1 MIASL
6 QSLQFQIQTWH
17 NLCVND
23 YCFCSYSISKVL
35 FLTVIL
41 MQRRRPPRPAEA
53 RAAAGQWQGG
63 QLPAAGDSAVR
74 CRKGAGS
81 CTATPLH
88 CYTALHSLLH
98 SSLHTQWSVTGNS
111 GLHYKSSR
119 PLHLKIAFERGL
131 GAQEKNYQGV
141 SIGHGVSVNERP
153 TKCWYCQT
161 GGKQTNFVDDEL
173 EMCVS
178 STYCISWTCICL
190 VNERWEDR

>member
-35 FLTVIL
+35 ILTVIL
-41 MQRRRPPRPAEA
+41 IKRRRPPRPAEA

-74 CRKGAGS
+74 CREGAGS
-81 CTATPLH
+81 YTAKLLH
-88 CYTALHSLLH
+88 CTTHSLH

-119 PLHLKIAFERGL
+119 PLHLKIASEKGL
-131 GAQEKNYQGV
+131 GAQEQNYQAV
-141 SIGHGVSVNERP
+141 SIGHGVSVKESP
-153 TKCWYCQT
+153 IVCWYCQT

-178 STYCISWTCICL
+178 SIYCI
-190 VNERWEDR
+190 

>member
-1 MIASL
+1 M
-6 QSLQFQIQTWH
+6 QSLQFQIQAWH
-17 NLCVND
+17 NLCVSN

-74 CRKGAGS
+74 CREGAGS
-81 CTATPLH
+81 YTATLLLCCTTH
-88 CYTALHSLLH
+88 SLHSSLH

-111 GLHYKSSR
+111 GLHYKPSG
-119 PLHLKIAFERGL
+119 PLHLKIASERGL
-131 GAQEKNYQGV
+131 GAQEQNYQAV
-141 SIGHGVSVNERP
+141 SIGHGVSVKERP
-153 TKCWYCQT
+153 IVCWYCQT

-173 EMCVS
+173 
-178 STYCISWTCICL
+178 
-190 VNERWEDR
+190 

>member
-1 MIASL
+1 M

-74 CRKGAGS
+74 CREGAGS
-81 CTATPLH
+81 YTATLLHSLH
-88 CYTALHSLLH
+88 CYTALHTRYTPHYTHSDQWLATVGFITSPLVLTISRSLLKKGWALR
-98 SSLHTQWSVTGNS
+98 SKIIKQW
-111 GLHYKSSR
+111 
-119 PLHLKIAFERGL
+119 AL
-131 GAQEKNYQGV
+131 GME
-141 SIGHGVSVNERP
+141 
-153 TKCWYCQT
+153 
-161 GGKQTNFVDDEL
+161 
-173 EMCVS
+173 
-178 STYCISWTCICL
+178 
-190 VNERWEDR
+190 

>member
-74 CRKGAGS
+74 CREGAGS
-81 CTATPLH
+81 YTATLLHHCTAT
-88 CYTALHSLLH
+88 
-98 SSLHTQWSVTGNS
+98 
-111 GLHYKSSR
+111 LHYTLVITLLTTHTVISDWQQWASLQVLSSSPSQDR
-119 PLHLKIAFERGL
+119 FWTRIGRSGAKLSSSKQWAWSKCERESNSML
-131 GAQEKNYQGV
+131 IL
-141 SIGHGVSVNERP
+141 SDR
-153 TKCWYCQT
+153 
-161 GGKQTNFVDDEL
+161 GKAN
-173 EMCVS
+173 
-178 STYCISWTCICL
+178 
-190 VNERWEDR
+190 